1 MGRARC
7 LGIPRDNRRHIALL
21 LWCHLVH
28 FFKKVSSM
36 SFAPSD
42 GMVEQHS
49 NSDKHE
55 GKEWV

>member
-7 LGIPRDNRRHIALL
+7 LGIPERQQKAYCITA
-21 LWCHLVH
+21 VVPSSA
-28 FFKKVSSM
+28 FFKKVSSV
-36 SFAPSD
+36 SFAPGD

-49 NSDKHE
+49 NSDKHK